1 MGLGWVLKAIGIRVV
16 ILHVVVV
23 VLGLLLVQMRRV
35 GWAAL
40 VIHHHVV
47 AGFLH
52 GATRE
57 QLLDLERLFYQ
68 YILDIVREVIY
79 LVLLGMGLQLAG
91 LLMLGRELELQLFE
105 LGLIPE
111 VVA

>member
-1 MGLGWVLKAIGIRVV
+1 MGWILKAIGVRVV

-23 VLGLLLVQMRRV
+23 VLGLLLVQMRWV
-35 GWAAL
+35 GWTAL
-40 VIHHHVV
+40 VINHHVV

-57 QLLDLERLFYQ
+57 QFLDLERLFDQ
-68 YILDIVREVIY
+68 YILDIVRKVIY
-79 LVLLGMGLQLAG
+79 LVLLGLGLQLGG
-91 LLMLGRELELQLFE
+91 LLMLGRELELELFE
-105 LGLIPE
+105 FCLIPE